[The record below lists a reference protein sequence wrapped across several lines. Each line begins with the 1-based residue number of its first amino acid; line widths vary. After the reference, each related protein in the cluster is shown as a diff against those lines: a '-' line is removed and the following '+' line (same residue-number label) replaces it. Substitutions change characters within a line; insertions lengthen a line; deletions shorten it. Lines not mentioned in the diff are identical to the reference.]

1 MKTDYY
7 DAQFEPNEK
16 YYCWE
21 NSDYEISIRSR
32 SASHA
37 VVNGILS
44 TREPIRKD
52 EQGNEYIQFRSDFG
66 RTQTYYA
73 FSKC

>member
-1 MKTDYY
+1 MKTNHFNTH
-7 DAQFEPNEK
+7 FEPNTR

-32 SASHA
+32 SATHA
-37 VVNGILS
+37 IVNGLLR
-44 TREPIRKD
+44 TREPIHKD
-52 EQGNEYIQFRSDFG
+52 DQGNEFIQFCTDFG

-73 FSKC
+73 FAKC